1 MDEKKVGDILDKEI
15 KRLEKTALTSTDP
28 CVVAQFIAFSDKRV
42 RELFSLKLREGYR
55 FRGVRSLNTISSTPD
70 HKRVFVEFDAS
81 EDTFC
86 LVPPSFLAIVSMDA
100 RTLVG
105 EPVDN
110 YCLKPGETYIPY
122 TQAQGLWPWTQ
133 VSSPSFEATYS
144 RSLNE
149 IPYGYQR
156 LLNEMPMGYSRFN
169 ELPIGYSRLHEL
181 QMMQPR
187 MHEMHMGGYPRM
199 HEMQMGYPRTQ
210 QLPIDFPRS
219 QEFSRIN
226 EESRFANFRETG
238 NFFPRPMTEVDRLWT
253 PEARILPV
261 TPGTVRLTAAIAVPN
276 SCYIEGRA
284 QLGVPQDHQIL
295 PEQIG
300 VILPIEYTDQPICM
314 QYIKHLSY
322 DVTFDINEA
331 KTGVVIFSVLH
342 NRVVGYSYCDL
353 PQFIRQQQQSRQQL
367 LIR

>member
-15 KRLEKTALTSTDP
+15 KRLEKTALTSTDA
-28 CVVAQFIAFSDKRV
+28 CVVAQYIAFSDKRV
-42 RELFSLKLREGYR
+42 RDLFSLKLKEGYR

-70 HKRVFVEFDAS
+70 HKRVFVEFDS
-81 EDTFC
+81 GEDTFC

-100 RTLVG
+100 HTLVG

-122 TQAQGLWPWTQ
+122 SQTQGLWPWTQ
-133 VSSPSFEATYS
+133 VSSPGFEATYS
-144 RSLNE
+144 RSFTE
-149 IPYGYQR
+149 VPYGYQR
-156 LLNEMPMGYSRFN
+156 MLTELPLGYPRMQ
-169 ELPIGYSRLHEL
+169 ELPIGYS
-181 QMMQPR
+181 
-187 MHEMHMGGYPRM
+187 RM
-199 HEMQMGYPRTQ
+199 HEMQMGYPRMQQ
-210 QLPIDFPRS
+210 QLPIEFSRL
-219 QEFSRIN
+219 QELSRIN
-226 EESRFANFRETG
+226 EEARFANFRETG
-238 NFFPRPMTEVDRLWT
+238 NFFPRPLTEVDRLWT

-342 NRVVGYSYCDL
+342 NRVVGYAYCDL
-353 PQFIRQQQQSRQQL
+353 PQFIRMQQQSRQQQL
-367 LIR
+367 MLR